1 MLYPTELPGRDEEK
15 AGFYRYPTPI
25 ILALLGLAFPQAS
38 GKHYRQFIN
47 TI

>member
-15 AGFYRYPTPI
+15 AGFYCYPTGV
-25 ILALLGLAFPQAS
+25 ILALIGLAFPQAS
-38 GKHYRQFIN
+38 GKHSRQSIN